1 MKIFFKWVLAIAF
14 IVFLAFF
21 LQDRQAEKNPDINN
35 IQYVKI
41 AGQIIRVELA
51 LTQEEQKRGLSSRK
65 ELKENEGMLFIFNN
79 SDKYSFWMKDMNFP
93 IDIIWLAPPGAGQ
106 GEDLHVVYIKK
117 DTKPESFPEI
127 FKPNENSQYVLEVI
141 SGFSEK
147 NNLKEGDKAEFL
159 P

>member
-21 LQDRQAEKNPDINN
+21 LQDRQAEKNRDINN

-65 ELKENEGMLFIFNN
+65 ELKENEGMLFIFPNEAFQG
-79 SDKYSFWMKDMNFP
+79 FWMKNTLIPLDVIWISGEGKVVDIQTLQPCDTEECSISQP
-93 IDIIWLAPPGAGQ
+93 IEKA
-106 GEDLHVVYIKK
+106 
-117 DTKPESFPEI
+117 
-127 FKPNENSQYVLEVI
+127 QYVLEVGAESFEGGVGNSVKI
-141 SGFSEK
+141 EK
-147 NNLKEGDKAEFL
+147 E
-159 P
+159 